1 MEALNH
7 IVSFFQMGFYGV
19 NVSQGLIIAA
29 IGAYIMEDW
38 RRVLVVA
45 LACVFAHLAVDVML
59 PVFRGGAFRLPPLVE
74 VDFWQNFLRLYAGYL
89 IVVNVFYFVKRLLGI
104 GH

>member
-1 MEALNH
+1 MEILNQ
-7 IVSFFQMGFYGV
+7 IVGFFQAGFYGV
-19 NVSQGLIIAA
+19 NVAQGLIIGIIAA
-29 IGAYIMEDW
+29 YLMSDW

-74 VDFWQNFLRLYAGYL
+74 TGFWINFLRLYAGYL
-89 IVVNVFYFVKRLLGI
+89 IIVNVFYALKRVMGV

>member
-1 MEALNH
+1 MDILNQ
-7 IVSFFQMGFYGV
+7 IVGFFQTGSYGV
-19 NVSQGLIIAA
+19 NVAQGLIIAA
-29 IGAYIMEDW
+29 VAAYIMNDW

-74 VDFWQNFLRLYAGYL
+74 TGFWVNFLRLYAGYL
-89 IVVNVFYFVKRLLGI
+89 IVVNVFYAVKRLLGG

>member
-1 MEALNH
+1 MDILNQ
-7 IVSFFQMGFYGV
+7 IVGFFQTGFYGV
-19 NVSQGLIIAA
+19 NVAQGLIIAA
-29 IGAYIMEDW
+29 IAAYLMNDW

-45 LACVFAHLAVDVML
+45 LGCVFAHLLVDVML

-74 VDFWQNFLRLYAGYL
+74 TGFWINFLRLYAGYL
-89 IVVNVFYFVKRLLGI
+89 IVVNVFYVVKRLLGA

>member
-1 MEALNH
+1 M
-7 IVSFFQMGFYGV
+7 S
-19 NVSQGLIIAA
+19 
-29 IGAYIMEDW
+29 DW

-45 LACVFAHLAVDVML
+45 LGCVFAHLLVDVMM

-74 VDFWQNFLRLYAGYL
+74 TGFWVNFLRLYAGYL
-89 IVVNVFYFVKRLLGI
+89 IVVNVFYAVKRLLGG

>member
-1 MEALNH
+1 MEILNQ
-7 IVSFFQMGFYGV
+7 IISFFQTGFYGV
-19 NVSQGLIIAA
+19 NVAQGLIIAIIA
-29 IGAYIMEDW
+29 AYLMTDW

-45 LACVFAHLAVDVML
+45 LGCVFAHLLVDVML

-74 VDFWQNFLRLYAGYL
+74 TGFWINFLRLYAGYL
-89 IVVNVFYFVKRLLGI
+89 ILVNVFYAVKRLLGG

>member
-1 MEALNH
+1 MEVLNH
-7 IVSFFQMGFYGV
+7 IVSFFQTGFYGV
-19 NVSQGLIIAA
+19 NVAQGLIIAA
-29 IGAYIMEDW
+29 IAAYVMNDW

-45 LACVFAHLAVDVML
+45 LACVFAHLLVDLML

-74 VDFWQNFLRLYAGYL
+74 VGFWQNFLRLYAGYL
-89 IVVNVFYFVKRLLGI
+89 IVVNVFYAVKQLLGG

>member
-1 MEALNH
+1 MEILNQ
-7 IVSFFQMGFYGV
+7 IVSFFQTGFYGV
-19 NVSQGLIIAA
+19 NVAQGLIIAA
-29 IGAYIMEDW
+29 IAAYLMSDW

-45 LACVFAHLAVDVML
+45 LGCVFVHLAVDVML

-74 VDFWQNFLRLYAGYL
+74 TGFWINFLRLYAGYL
-89 IVVNVFYFVKRLLGI
+89 IVVNVFYAVKRVLGI